1 MTKSRNTKTL
11 RTFGNHLRK
20 LRKER
25 QISQE
30 TLSYLTES
38 VSLNTISFI
47 ERGLVNPTLTNLIEI
62 AKALNVSIKELID
75 F

>member
-11 RTFGNHLRK
+11 RVFGNHLRK

-25 QISQE
+25 RISQE

-47 ERGLVNPTLTNLIEI
+47 ERGQVNPTLTNLIEI
-62 AKALNVSIKELID
+62 AKALKIPVKELMD

>member
-11 RTFGNHLRK
+11 RTFGKHLRK
-20 LRKER
+20 TRKKRE
-25 QISQE
+25 ISQE

-62 AKALNVSIKELID
+62 AKALNVPLKELID